1 MGCGIET
8 PSLSTMYLHM
18 LVHESLL
25 RMMVLNSAPLMN
37 ANVDRSVDECQ
48 RRAYWPKWKYAIQ
61 IELDSLTKRTVF
73 EPGVPIPSRLKPVE

>member
-1 MGCGIET
+1 MGRGIET

-18 LVHESLL
+18 LVHKSFIEDDDIELC
-25 RMMVLNSAPLMN
+25 
-37 ANVDRSVDECQ
+37 SVEKYQ

-73 EPGVPIPSRLKPVE
+73 EPGAPIPSRLKPVE

>member
-1 MGCGIET
+1 
-8 PSLSTMYLHM
+8 MYPHM
-18 LVHESLL
+18 LVHKSFIENDDIELC
-25 RMMVLNSAPLMN
+25 
-37 ANVDRSVDECQ
+37 SVEKYQ